1 MTILYDLIIIGAGPA
16 GIAAAYTAQ
25 KLQLNYLVLEKSQ
38 IANTIYNY
46 PLGKELFSTANELE
60 FDPNTLHYSGTKPTR
75 EELLNYYN
83 NFVYKVHNLNIYTDE
98 PVIQIISGKIMS
110 VISTKDHY
118 KALNVLVAV
127 GTMGIVNR
135 LNVKGETPERV
146 SYFFREA
153 ASFKEKEVVVIGGGN
168 SAAETMLDLCQA
180 GAKAT
185 MVLRRSSLDRIG
197 QGTGIKPWVQ
207 MPLEQAWKTGKLSI
221 VFNAQIKEILPTS
234 IKLIVKDEIKEIACE
249 QIFALTGTKPDVQ
262 LLERAGAKIA
272 EDGKP
277 IYDIKTYETTIPN
290 LFVIGHLTREMHMK
304 NAIALPPQIVRYIAK
319 LLAKIG

>member
-1 MTILYDLIIIGAGPA
+1 MTILYDLIIIGGGPA
-16 GIAAAYTAQ
+16 GIAAAYEAQ
-25 KLQLNYLVLEKSQ
+25 KLHLSYLVLEKTQ
-38 IANTIYNY
+38 IADTIYNY

-60 FDPNTLHYSGTKPTR
+60 FDPNTLHYAGVKPTR
-75 EELLNYYN
+75 EELLDYYN
-83 NFVYKVHNLNIYTDE
+83 SFVYKTHNLNVHTNE
-98 PVIQIISGKIMS
+98 PVLQIVAGKIIS

-118 KALNVLVAV
+118 KALNVLVAI
-127 GTMGIVNR
+127 GTMGIVNK
-135 LNVKGETPERV
+135 LNVKGETPKRV

-153 ASFKEKEVVVIGGGN
+153 APFKGKEVVVIGGGN

-185 MVLRRSSLDRIG
+185 MVLRRSSLERVG
-197 QGTGIKPWVQ
+197 KSAIKPWVQ
-207 MPLEQAWKTGKLSI
+207 MPLEQAWKSGQLSI

-234 IKLIVKDEIKEIACE
+234 IKLIVKDKIKEITCE

-262 LLERAGAKIA
+262 LLEKVGAKIA

-277 IYDIKTYETTIPN
+277 IYNIETYETTIPN

-304 NAIALPPQIVRYIAK
+304 NAIALPPQIVKYIATR
-319 LLAKIG
+319 LAKIG